1 MLLPTA
7 NKKSFRIAL
16 MGIYHESNSFV
27 PGTTT
32 IENFKKGR
40 FLKGEP
46 IIKEYKSAYH
56 ELGGAIEEFLQ
67 NGVTI
72 LPVFYAET
80 TPGGILSE
88 QTFKQL
94 LDEMWNEL
102 EKVLPVDA
110 CFVVPHGA
118 GMAENIPDM
127 DGWWLGLLRKK
138 IGDSIPVVG
147 TLDPHANISEQMIN
161 TTQGLFPYSTNP
173 HIDQR
178 ETGKKAARFLLELL
192 QEKIYPRQHLV
203 QVPVAISIEQ
213 QHTGAEP
220 CKALYEFAGRLCLSD
235 KLLHVNIALGFPYAD
250 VYEMGTS
257 IIIISDQGANV
268 EKTKQD
274 ILAYF
279 NINKESFVGDKEPYL
294 TILPKIKEATKPVL
308 LLDMGDNVGGGGSGD
323 SIYLLEHLEK
333 THLKCII
340 CIHDP
345 EAVATC
351 LTYSIGQSF
360 TVSFGKHPDK
370 LETFKTRATL
380 MNTTTGIFSEE
391 EPRHGGQNHYNMG
404 KTAVITT
411 LNGNTV
417 LLHSKRVPPFSL
429 AQLTSCA
436 IDPKHYDVIVAKG
449 VIAPMAAYGP
459 VCPTIVKVNTPGLTT
474 ADMTQLSYYHRRKPL
489 FPFEH

>member
-1 MLLPTA
+1 LQ
-7 NKKSFRIAL
+7 KKTWPA
-16 MGIYHESNSFV
+16 
-27 PGTTT
+27 
-32 IENFKKGR
+32 
-40 FLKGEP
+40 
-46 IIKEYKSAYH
+46 
-56 ELGGAIEEFLQ
+56 
-67 NGVTI
+67 
-72 LPVFYAET
+72 
-80 TPGGILSE
+80 
-88 QTFKQL
+88 
-94 LDEMWNEL
+94 
-102 EKVLPVDA
+102 
-110 CFVVPHGA
+110 
-118 GMAENIPDM
+118 
-127 DGWWLGLLRKK
+127 
-138 IGDSIPVVG
+138 
-147 TLDPHANISEQMIN
+147 
-161 TTQGLFPYSTNP
+161 
-173 HIDQR
+173 
-178 ETGKKAARFLLELL
+178 
-192 QEKIYPRQHLV
+192 QHLI
-203 QVPVAISIEQ
+203 QLPVAISIEQ
-213 QHTGAEP
+213 QHSASDP
-220 CKALYEFAGRLCLSD
+220 CKSLYEFARLLCLSE
-235 KLLHVNIALGFPYAD
+235 KLWHVNIALGFPYAD
-250 VYEMGTS
+250 VHDMGTS
-257 IIIISDQGANV
+257 VIIITEQGKKA
-268 EKTKQD
+268 EKAKKE
-274 ILAYF
+274 IKSYF
-279 NINKESFVGDKEPYL
+279 NNQQQSFVGVKEPL
-294 TILPKIKEATKPVL
+294 ISILPKIKGSPKPVL